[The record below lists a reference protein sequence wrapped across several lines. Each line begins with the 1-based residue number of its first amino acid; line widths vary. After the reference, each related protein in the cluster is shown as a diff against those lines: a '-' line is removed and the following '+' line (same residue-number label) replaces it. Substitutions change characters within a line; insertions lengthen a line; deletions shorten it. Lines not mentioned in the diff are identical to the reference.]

1 MIDRIQ
7 PKKMTQATSKPITL
21 EEFLQQ
27 PETKPPQEYIEGKI
41 IQKPVPQGKHSI
53 IQGELLSVINQT
65 IKPKSFGRAFPELR
79 CTFGNR
85 SIVPDLVVF
94 TLDRIPRDE
103 NGEVSNTFKIA
114 PNWTIEILSPN
125 QNQTQVTKNILH
137 CLQHGTEIGWLID
150 PSEKT
155 IFVYRPRQEIA
166 VFDQPEMILPPPE
179 FAKELHLTV
188 SDLFGW
194 LLE

>member
-1 MIDRIQ
+1 
-7 PKKMTQATSKPITL
+7 MTQATSKPITL

-65 IKPKSFGRAFPELR
+65 IKPKGFGRAFPELR

-103 NGEVSNTFKIA
+103 NGEVSNTFKIT
-114 PNWTIEILSPN
+114 PNCTIEILSPN